1 MQRQQS
7 DIKRACPLSKG
18 IKQSIGHHQAL
29 LIDTGTCGLYYATC
43 LKMAWK
49 CKQVSAYQLRPVKH
63 TATHAAEALEKKD
76 LHICITFLKFHRLFE
91 YLKRTRRK

>member
-49 CKQVSAYQLRPVKH
+49 CKQVSAYQLRPVK
-63 TATHAAEALEKKD
+63 TYCDSCSRGVRKKGSAYLYNFLE
-76 LHICITFLKFHRLFE
+76 ISQTI
-91 YLKRTRRK
+91 